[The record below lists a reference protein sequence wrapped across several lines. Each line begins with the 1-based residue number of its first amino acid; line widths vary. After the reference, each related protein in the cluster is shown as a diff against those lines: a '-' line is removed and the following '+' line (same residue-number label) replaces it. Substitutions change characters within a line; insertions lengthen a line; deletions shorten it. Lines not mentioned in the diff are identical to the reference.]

1 MKWRNYFLILIF
13 TGSVHISFSQCKTFE
28 LTAKHDTINCIDF
41 QNHKQ
46 GNWVTRVVN
55 NHGEPGY
62 REEGFYKNDKKEGA
76 WTRYNLIGDV
86 LAEENYKW
94 GCKNGVCRY
103 YNLMGL
109 LREESWKA
117 TDPENPYD
125 TVRVYD
131 LNIPDK
137 YDLKVVK
144 VDASSVIHGTWTYYD
159 PESQAITKTEE
170 YVIDQLV
177 SNKKSLKALNDSI
190 VAAQRNPLDSISAV
204 NKNKP
209 PEVLQYE
216 KKNANKK
223 KIKVRDGATGV
234 D

>member
-1 MKWRNYFLILIF
+1 MKCRYFLIAGLIF
-13 TGSVHISFSQCKTFE
+13 SFNALYGQCKTYE
-28 LTAKHDTINCIDF
+28 ISAKHDTINCTDL
-41 QNHKQ
+41 QNYKQ
-46 GNWVTRVVN
+46 GYWYTRVVN

-62 REEGFYKNDKKEGA
+62 QEAGFYKDNKREGA
-76 WTRYNLIGDV
+76 WTRLNLIGDTI
-86 LAEENYKW
+86 AQENYKW
-94 GCKNGVCRY
+94 GCKNGVQRY

-109 LREESWKA
+109 IREESWKA
-117 TDPENPYD
+117 IDPENPYD

-137 YDLKVVK
+137 YDLKVIK
-144 VDASSVIHGTWTYYD
+144 VDAASVKHGTWTYYD
-159 PESQAITKTEE
+159 PARGTITKTEE

-177 SNKKSLKALNDSI
+177 SNKKSLAALNDSI
-190 VAAQRNPLDSISAV
+190 SNAQRNYPDSISAA